1 MAREPGY
8 CRHKATGQAYVTL
21 GGKVIYLGEYGSEK
35 SKQRYRSL
43 KAEWLTNQA
52 AFEARN
58 QSKRAGTG
66 WPTMAALA
74 ISYLEYA
81 EAYYGPTSTEYA
93 NRRRACG
100 PILDLYSHRETDLF
114 CTLAFKAC
122 RDWWLS
128 DPKRSRGYVNKQ
140 IKYLLSILKWGV
152 SARMIPVATFESCRT
167 VAPLKRGRTSAPE
180 SKPVLPVDD
189 ATVDA
194 TLVHATQVVADMVRF
209 QRLTGCRPGELVTI
223 APGMVDRTG
232 KVWLVRLAKHKT
244 AYRGKSRTIYVGP
257 QAQAILAK
265 YLLRAPDAACFSPI
279 ESERQ
284 RLATKH
290 AARVTPMSCGNRPG
304 TNRVKHPRKPPGE
317 AFTAG
322 TYARSI
328 RSACLQAKITPWAPN
343 RLRHSAGTAVRKA
356 FGLEAAQVLLGH
368 TELGTTQIY
377 AERDEA
383 KAIEVAMRLG

>member
-8 CRHKATGQAYVTL
+8 CHHKPTNQAYVTL

-52 AFEARN
+52 AFEAKNR
-58 QSKRAGTG
+58 SKRAGTG

-74 ISYLEYA
+74 VSYLEHA
-81 EAYYGPTSTEYA
+81 KVYYGTSTEYA
-93 NRRRACG
+93 NLRLACG
-100 PILDLYSHRETDLF
+100 PIQDLYSHRETDLF

-128 DPKRSRGYVNKQ
+128 DPKRSRQYVNKMS
-140 IKYLLSILKWGV
+140 KYLLRILKWGV
-152 SARMIPVATFESCRT
+152 SERMVPATVFESCRC

-194 TLVHATQVVADMVRF
+194 TLVHATPVVADMVRF

-223 APGMVDRTG
+223 TPGMVDRTG
-232 KVWLVRLAKHKT
+232 KVWMIRLSKHKT
-244 AYRGKSRTIYVGP
+244 AHHGHQRTIYVGP
-257 QAQAILAK
+257 QAQAILTK

-284 RLATKH
+284 RRAAQH
-290 AARVTPMSCGNRPG
+290 ARRVTPPSCGNMPA
-304 TNRVKHPRKPPGE
+304 TNRVKHPRKSPSE

-328 RSACLQAKITPWAPN
+328 RSACLRAKVTPWAPN

-356 FGLEAAQVLLGH
+356 FGIEAAQVVLGH
-368 TELGTTQIY
+368 TELGVTQVY

-383 KAIEVAMRLG
+383 KAIEVAHSMG